1 MRKEDPAAD
10 IEKMSLSELAAL
22 EADVV
27 REVSAGAMAPRE
39 AHNTSDEAKERMRAL
54 KREISSH

>member
-1 MRKEDPAAD
+1 MDKDDPAANV
-10 IEKMSLSELAAL
+10 ERMSLSELAAL

-27 REVSAGAMAPRE
+27 REVSAGTIAPRE
-39 AHNTSDEAKERMRAL
+39 ADTVPDEAEERMRAL